1 MKRFPGYP
9 LPLGVSEYETYV
21 NFAVEAERE
30 ETCRLL
36 LYRKGEEMP
45 EETILFPETNVV
57 GNVHFLA
64 LPKEKA
70 EGREYQY
77 EISGQIVTDP
87 HATSVLQVGEGNA
100 RSRVLED
107 SYDWEGDKPLEI
119 PYNEVIAYSLHVRGF
134 TKHRTSKIRAKG
146 TFAGVV
152 EKIPYLTELGINQI
166 QCMPVYAFCEN
177 PSYTNYWGYGDG
189 FFFAPQNKYA
199 VGDAVNELK
208 DMVKACHKAG
218 IEVVLHMPFTEHVTP
233 QRIVECLQYYVIAY
247 HVDGFIL
254 NPMLI
259 SVEGVR
265 RDPVL
270 CRTKILEWKNDFQDV
285 MRRFLKGDAGMTE
298 GVMWWLRQTTEE
310 SGSCNYMTNHSGFTM
325 ADMVSY
331 ERKHN
336 EANGEENRDGTDW
349 NYSWNCGVEGPTRKK
364 SVLALRKRQVKNA
377 FLMLLLSQGTPC
389 ILAGDEFGNTQ
400 GGNNNVYCQDNE
412 TAWLNWNQLS
422 KEKELFEYVRTLIAL
437 RKEHGVLHEAKSLL
451 GRDKTSC
458 GVPDIS
464 FHGESAW
471 QVPEGIT
478 NRQLGVYYHR
488 DDEDCYIAYNMH
500 WNTHTFALPALPKG
514 KKWYRVLSTADDTF
528 APAQMAEKNQR
539 TVEITERTIVLF
551 VGR

>member
-9 LPLGVSEYETYV
+9 LPLGVAEYETYV

-36 LYRKGEEMP
+36 LYRKGEEIP
-45 EETILFPETNVV
+45 EEEILFPETNVV

-77 EISGQIVTDP
+77 EIGGQIVTDP
-87 HATSVLQVGEGNA
+87 HATCVLQIGEGNA

-134 TKHRTSKIRAKG
+134 TKHRTSKVRAKG

-166 QCMPVYAFCEN
+166 QCMPVYAFGEN

-270 CRTKILEWKNDFQDV
+270 CRTKILEWRNDFQDV

-325 ADMVSY
+325 ADLVSY

-364 SVLALRKRQVKNA
+364 SVLALRKRQVRNA
-377 FLMLLLSQGTPC
+377 FFMLLLSQGTPC

-412 TAWLNWNQLS
+412 TAWLNWNQLG
-422 KEKELFEYVRTLIAL
+422 KEKELFEYVKTLIAL
-437 RKEHGVLHEAKSLL
+437 RKEYGVLHEAKPLL

-478 NRQLGVYYHR
+478 NRQIGVYYHR
-488 DDEDCYIAYNMH
+488 EDEDCYIAYNMH

-528 APAQMAEKNQR
+528 APARAAEKNQR